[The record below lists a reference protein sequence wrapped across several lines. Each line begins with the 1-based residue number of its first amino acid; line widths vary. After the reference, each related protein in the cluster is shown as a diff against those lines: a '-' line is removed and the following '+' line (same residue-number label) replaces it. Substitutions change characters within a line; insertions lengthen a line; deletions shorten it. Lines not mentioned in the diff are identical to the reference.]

1 MGTQV
6 GNATPIDDVAAAA
19 ASDAGIEDNA
29 SEAAAV
35 DEIRWPEAGGNDY

>member
-19 ASDAGIEDNA
+19 SDARIEENA

-35 DEIRWPEAGGNDY
+35 DEASWTEAGGNDY

>member
-6 GNATPIDDVAAAA
+6 GNATPIDDVAAA

>member
-19 ASDAGIEDNA
+19 SDAGMEENA

-35 DEIRWPEAGGNDY
+35 DEASWTEAGGTDY